1 MHTNKLM
8 YSLDTTM
15 EIICQIHPIEFQL
28 YHDIGQMIQLNS
40 LQRPKASD
48 VRSIVREELTEKTY
62 IYINQKLI
70 FFIFQQIFSRIV
82 FILLY
87 TNDYP
92 HPHPQEFGKHALKRP
107 KKELG
112 LWYIRTQKEHT
123 RNGGFFAFNF
133 QF

>member
-1 MHTNKLM
+1 
-8 YSLDTTM
+8 M

-28 YHDIGQMIQLNS
+28 FRLSHDIGQMIQLNP
-40 LQRPKASD
+40 LQKPKASG

-87 TNDYP
+87 TNDYS
-92 HPHPQEFGKHALKRP
+92 HLHPQEFGKHALKCP

-112 LWYIRTQKEHT
+112 LWYIRIQKKNT
-123 RNGGFFAFNF
+123 RNGGLFAFNF